1 MRKKVLWRY
10 TPSVHQE
17 EYIRQQAKAE
27 GRELSGMISRLV
39 DEAILQRQVSASRT
53 NRLIGILRG
62 ESAEPAHD

>member
-10 TPSVHQE
+10 TPSVQQE

-27 GRELSGMISRLV
+27 GRELSGMIHKLV

-62 ESAEPAHD
+62 DVESAHES